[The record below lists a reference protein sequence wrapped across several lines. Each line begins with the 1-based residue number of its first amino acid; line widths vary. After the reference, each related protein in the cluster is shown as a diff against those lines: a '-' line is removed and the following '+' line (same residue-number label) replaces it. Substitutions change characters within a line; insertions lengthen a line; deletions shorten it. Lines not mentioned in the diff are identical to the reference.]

1 MAALVSR
8 VERNVMPQRAN
19 YRIFL
24 HFNVFSEPLV
34 IEIMQF
40 FMSVAQ
46 LLSVISAAYRYGLIL
61 VNFISIYYTKWALLY
76 EYVLKM
82 YSFFIALNVLLF
94 YNSGFLLRILSVT
107 FHCTFS
113 EIFIYLADVKE

>member
-1 MAALVSR
+1 MAALVSH
-8 VERNVMPQRAN
+8 VERNFMPQRAK

-34 IEIMQF
+34 IKIMQF

-61 VNFISIYYTKWALLY
+61 ILFIILNGLCCMNIYQKCTNFYFT
-76 EYVLKM
+76 
-82 YSFFIALNVLLF
+82 LNVLLF
-94 YNSGFLLRILSVT
+94 CSSGSLLPILSVT